1 MSTVNYIAHLGVNS
15 SVVYQDPKNKEFPLE
30 VFKFYVFNYLDISN
44 LLIQTNYG
52 KEQLAF

>member
-1 MSTVNYIAHLGVNS
+1 MLMSTVNYIAHLGVNS

-44 LLIQTNYG
+44 LLI
-52 KEQLAF
+52 